1 MNAQA
6 VVPYADPTPLPA
18 AVWLL
23 EALLVLG
30 FVLHIL
36 AINGVLGATLIGL
49 WTRWF
54 GKTPEHRRLSDSL
67 MHSTTSLLSP
77 AITFGIV
84 PLLFIQVLFGNF
96 FYTSSVLIAWPWLM
110 VIALLLVAYYSL
122 YIGSWRKNR
131 ASKLIDLSVFL
142 ALVFFLLIAFLFVN
156 NMTLLITPEK
166 WFAMYIADPTG
177 MRLNLSEPTLIFRYA
192 HMLLAAFGVGSL
204 FVVALGLFH
213 FKKEPD
219 YGRFLIEHG
228 GRWFIYITGLAMVA
242 GFGLLFSLSAPFRQL
257 FLGQS
262 AFGTISL
269 LLGIL
274 LGLAAI
280 FAISSAFQAKDPRR
294 LAWAALILSA
304 LGVVFMAIVRD
315 RLRDAFIAPYF
326 HAESLSVRYQ
336 VGPMAIFF
344 ALFIL
349 GLIFVAYMFGRFFRP
364 ERPASS

>member
-23 EALLVLG
+23 EVLLVLG

-96 FYTSSVLIAWPWLM
+96 FYTSSVLIAWPWFM
-110 VIALLLVAYYSL
+110 VVALLLLAYYSL

-131 ASKLIDLSVFL
+131 SSKLIDLSVFL
-142 ALVFFLLIAFLFVN
+142 ALAIFLLIAFLFVN
-156 NMTLLITPEK
+156 NMTLLLTPER

-177 MRLNLSEPTLIFRYA
+177 MRLNLSEQTLIFRYS
-192 HMLLAAFGVGSL
+192 HMLFAAFGVGSL

-219 YGRFLIEHG
+219 YGRFLIEQG
-228 GRWFIYITGLAMVA
+228 GRWFICITGLAMVA
-242 GFGLLFSLSAPFRQL
+242 GFGFLFSLPAPVRQL
-257 FLGQS
+257 FLGQNALGS
-262 AFGTISL
+262 ISL
-269 LLGIL
+269 LLGIS
-274 LGLAAI
+274 LGLLAI
-280 FAISSAFQAKDPRR
+280 FAMSSALQTKDPRGGA
-294 LAWAALILSA
+294 LAAVILA
-304 LGVVFMAIVRD
+304 PVGVVFMAIVRD
-315 RLRDAFIAPYF
+315 RLRDAFIGPYLQAAP
-326 HAESLSVRYQ
+326 LSVRYQ
-336 VGPMAIFF
+336 VGPMIIFF
-344 ALFIL
+344 TLFVL
-349 GLIFVAYMFGRFFRP
+349 GLLFVAYMFLRFFRP
-364 ERPASS
+364 ERTVSS